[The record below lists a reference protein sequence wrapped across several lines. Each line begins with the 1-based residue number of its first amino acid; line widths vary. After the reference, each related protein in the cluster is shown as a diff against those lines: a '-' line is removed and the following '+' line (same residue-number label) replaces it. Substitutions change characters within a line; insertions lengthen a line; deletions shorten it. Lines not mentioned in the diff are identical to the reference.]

1 MSVNKVILL
10 EEDVGEE
17 VWKDIPGYEGVYQA
31 STFGRVKSLARRINY
46 KDSPRFR
53 DVKEIIMKEH
63 TNKSG
68 YKVII
73 LRKDE
78 KSITFKTHQL
88 IAMAFLDHQRNGNNM
103 VVDHVNGDKLN
114 NNLVNLNIIH
124 NRLNISKGMRPNG
137 FTGVHKRYNKYRA
150 MIRINNNLIH
160 LGTFETAE
168 EASLAYNKELIKNI
182 K

>member
-10 EEDVGEE
+10 DEDVGQEI
-17 VWKDIPGYEGVYQA
+17 WKDIPDYEGIYQA
-31 STFGRVKSLARRINY
+31 SNLGRVKSLARRINY
-46 KDSPRFR
+46 KSFPYFR

-63 TNKSG
+63 INKSG
-68 YKVII
+68 YKVLT
-73 LRKDE
+73 LRKE
-78 KSITFKTHQL
+78 GNPTTFRTHQL
-88 IAMAFLDHQRNGNNM
+88 IAITFLNHKKDGNNM
-103 VVDHVNGDKLN
+103 VVDHINGDKLN
-114 NNLVNLNIIH
+114 NNLFNLNVIH

-150 MIRINNNLIH
+150 MIRVNNNLIH